1 MHWFNINSSLLNELP
16 YDTFFICGFLAQI
29 RADIDI
35 TLLDYSLENLKQI
48 YDKPGFKVLK

>member
-48 YDKPGFKVLK
+48 YDKLGFKVLK